1 VAISAENLA
10 CERGERLVF
19 RGLSFVLGAGEA
31 LVLRGPNGAGKSSLL
46 RLCAALLRPAEG
58 RLCWDGADVWREPD
72 AFRARLAYVG
82 HLDGVKP
89 LLTARENVAF
99 WASLRGGDATAGLE
113 AFGVA
118 HLAELP
124 TRFLSAGQKK
134 RVALARLVAA
144 PARLWLLDEPTVSL
158 DQDGAAR
165 LAAACAG
172 HRARG
177 GMIVAATHVEL
188 GFEDAQ
194 TLFLSGG
201 LGGPGRPAAGPRIEV
216 EGDKKGAEA

>member
-1 VAISAENLA
+1 MAFSAENLA

-19 RGLSFVLGAGEA
+19 RNLSFSLRSGEA

-58 RLCWDGADVWREPD
+58 RLCWDAADVWDEPD
-72 AFRARLAYVG
+72 AFRARLAYLG

-99 WASLRGGDATAGLE
+99 WSGLRGAGGGVEAGLD

-118 HLAELP
+118 HVAGLP
-124 TRFLSAGQKK
+124 ARFLSAGQKK
-134 RVALARLVAA
+134 RVALARLLAA
-144 PARLWLLDEPTVSL
+144 PAALWLLDEPTVSL
-158 DQDGAAR
+158 DEDGAAR
-165 LAAACAG
+165 LAAACAA
-172 HRARG
+172 HRAGG

-188 GFEDAQ
+188 GFEDARM
-194 TLFLSGG
+194 LR
-201 LGGPGRPAAGPRIEV
+201 LGR
-216 EGDKKGAEA
+216 AE

>member
-1 VAISAENLA
+1 LAFSTENLA

-19 RGLSFVLGAGEA
+19 RGLSFAMRAGEA

-58 RLCWDGADVWREPD
+58 RLFWDGADVWREPD

-99 WASLRGGDATAGLE
+99 WASLRGGGDAAAGLD

-124 TRFLSAGQKK
+124 ARFLSAGQKK

-144 PARLWLLDEPTVSL
+144 PAALWLLDEPTVSL
-158 DQDGAAR
+158 DEDGAAR
-165 LAAACAG
+165 LAAACAA

-177 GMIVAATHVEL
+177 GMVVAATHVEL
-188 GFEDAQ
+188 GFEDAR
-194 TLFLSGG
+194 TLR
-201 LGGPGRPAAGPRIEV
+201 LGGPA
-216 EGDKKGAEA
+216 

>member
-1 VAISAENLA
+1 MAFSAENLA
-10 CERGERLVF
+10 CERGERLIF
-19 RGLSFVLGAGEA
+19 RGLSFALAPGAA

-46 RLCAALLRPAEG
+46 RLCAALLRPADG
-58 RLCWDGADVWREPD
+58 RLLWDGADVWDEPD

-99 WASLRGGDATAGLE
+99 WAELRGGGDAQAGLE
-113 AFGVA
+113 AFGIGA
-118 HLAELP
+118 LADLP
-124 TRFLSAGQKK
+124 ARFLSAGQKK

-158 DQDGAAR
+158 DDDGVAR
-165 LAAACAG
+165 LGAACAT
-172 HRARG
+172 HRAEG

-188 GFEDAQ
+188 GLDDA
-194 TLFLSGG
+194 LVLR
-201 LGGPGRPAAGPRIEV
+201 LGRKA
-216 EGDKKGAEA
+216 